1 MHIVFFADG
10 PYMCGLTMPTADL
23 ADNDNPFC
31 IPSIPPGI
39 FCESYP
45 PKATLVDDIIGTP
58 SIAGADANYWATND
72 ANGGSFIV
80 NLGCTSAVTDV
91 HLRNH
96 ANS

>member
-1 MHIVFFADG
+1 MHIVFSDG

-23 ADNDNPFC
+23 ADNVNPFC
-31 IPSIPPGI
+31 LPSTPPNI

-45 PKATLVDDIIGTP
+45 PKAALVDDIIGIP
-58 SIAGADANYWATND
+58 SIAGADANYWCTRDAT
-72 ANGGSFIV
+72 GGSFIV

-96 ANS
+96 GNG